1 MLPKL
6 GFLLRSWCRAA
17 VVVLTNVA
25 QLRVGLIGVE
35 RAPDGQSALSIDAY
49 PCIIG
54 IFSALGHR
62 LADPDSVR
70 RRLS

>member
-1 MLPKL
+1 
-6 GFLLRSWCRAA
+6 
-17 VVVLTNVA
+17 VLTNVA